1 MKIRS
6 AVINDIEMLTMLFDG
21 YRVFYKNLSDPVSAR
36 SFLTD
41 RMYNKDSK
49 IFVAES
55 SEGVLT
61 GFVQL
66 YPLFSST
73 RMKPLWLLNDLF
85 VLPEYRSLGYS
96 IALIDT
102 CKDLCR
108 KTGSCGMILETAK
121 DNIIGN
127 TLYQKT
133 GFTIDSQHNYYEWET
148 D

>member
-6 AVINDIEMLTMLFDG
+6 AAINDIEALTNLFDA
-21 YRVFYKNLSDPVSAR
+21 YRVFYNKPSDLKTAR
-36 SFLTD
+36 AFLTD
-41 RMYNKDSK
+41 RIYNKDST
-49 IFVAES
+49 ILIVEN

-61 GFVQL
+61 GFVQM

-85 VLPEYRSLGYS
+85 VFAEFRGLGYS
-96 IALIDT
+96 IALIDA

-108 KTGSCGMILETAK
+108 KTGACGLMLETAK

-127 TLYQKT
+127 TLYKKT
-133 GFTIDSQHNYYEWET
+133 GFTLDNDHNYYEWET
-148 D
+148 I